1 MNSHSSN
8 EAPPK
13 LLASRSGAVQAPPTS
28 QTQEV
33 SNLASSENATP
44 PRAPSVAPAFVDARE
59 GGVTPRVIGLSLL
72 LAVFFGYVIPIIDLQ
87 VRNTYL
93 GAGHLPVGAVGALL
107 LFLLVVN
114 PALKVLGSRS
124 PQLAFSR
131 NEMLTIYTT
140 CLFSTLVPGMGSE
153 SLFVAHLIGSF
164 YFATR
169 ENGWLPI
176 LEPYLKPW
184 FTPALDADNHYGDAP
199 RRVIED
205 WYAGGGAAI
214 PWGAWLVPL
223 VAWTALISAI
233 YLMLGCL
240 SVMLRAQWGERE
252 ALAFPLLRLPLELT
266 EDDGNAPHASS
277 NRTSKYFVP
286 RFFRNPLMWCG
297 FGVAVFIQGL
307 NGLNVYYPEVPTV
320 SLGIGTGALF
330 TEAPWN
336 QMAPIGMFVWPIF
349 AAITFLLTSEVSFSL
364 WFFLWFIQLQYIIAY
379 YLGFP
384 YGTLP
389 TAIGHSSDGGARTFT
404 AFQQVGAYV
413 AYVAVLGW
421 TAREHGRHILR
432 RAFGREKKTAA
443 EAREAISYPAAF
455 WGFLAAFSFIIAW
468 SWAAGLRPDVA
479 IALWSLYLI
488 TSIALTRAIVEGGVM
503 FINQGWVPLGTL
515 AQLMGSGSGSWLSA
529 QSVVPATFFQVSFFQ
544 DMRGFLMPSFLHGFK
559 MAHDRG
565 IAARRL
571 WFLIFACTFVA
582 LCVGVWMKVRLGYV
596 AGGLSLHPW
605 FSVVAAKY
613 PAQNAQE
620 FIRGARDTGIG
631 NWLWLMVGGLFTYGI
646 VLARSRL
653 TWFPLHPLGYLLALT
668 APTQRALFSFFLGWL
683 AKVLITRFG
692 GHEAYRKMIPVA
704 LGIILGEV
712 SSFLFWLLIDAW
724 QGRSGHGLLP

>member
-1 MNSHSSN
+1 MNDFSGG
-8 EAPPK
+8 EMPPK
-13 LLASRSGAVQAPPTS
+13 LVAPQAGRSAQAAPSRPLDVSHLTS
-28 QTQEV
+28 QTLP
-33 SNLASSENATP
+33 SPTTPTTIAS
-44 PRAPSVAPAFVDARE
+44 DARE
-59 GGVTPRVIGLSLL
+59 GGVTPRVIGISLL
-72 LAVFFGYVIPIIDLQ
+72 LAVCFGYIIPIIDLQ

-114 PALKVLGSRS
+114 PALKVLGTRS
-124 PQLAFSR
+124 PRLAFSR

-184 FTPALDADNHYGDAP
+184 FTPALNADNRYGDAP
-199 RRVIED
+199 RRVVED
-205 WYAGGGAAI
+205 WYAGSGAAI

-223 VAWTALISAI
+223 VAWTALILAI
-233 YLMLGCL
+233 YIMLGCL

-252 ALAFPLLRLPLELT
+252 ALTFPLLRLPLEMT
-266 EDDGNAPHASS
+266 EDDGNAP
-277 NRTSKYFVP
+277 NRTLKQLIP
-286 RFFRNPLMWCG
+286 QFFLNPLMWCG
-297 FGVAVFIQGL
+297 FGVAGLIQGL
-307 NGLNVYYPEVPTV
+307 NGLNVYYPDVPRV

-336 QMAPIGMFVWPIF
+336 QMAPTGMSVWPIF

-364 WFFLWFIQLQYIIAY
+364 WFFLWFIQLQYIVAY
-379 YLGFP
+379 YAGFP

-413 AYVAVLGW
+413 AYVAILGW
-421 TAREHGRHILR
+421 TAREHGQHILR
-432 RAFGREKKTAA
+432 RAFGRERAGDDET
-443 EAREAISYPAAF
+443 REAISYPAAF
-455 WGFLAAFSFIIAW
+455 WGFLGAFSFIIAW

-479 IALWSLYLI
+479 IALWILYLI
-488 TSIALTRAIVEGGVM
+488 TSVVLTRAIVEGGVM

-515 AQLMGSGSGSWLSA
+515 AQLMGSGPGNWLSA
-529 QSVVPATFFQVSFFQ
+529 QSIVPATFFQVSFFQ

-559 MAHDRG
+559 LAHDRG

-571 WFLIFACTFVA
+571 WFLILACTFTA
-582 LCVGVWMKVRLGYV
+582 LCVGVWMKVRLGYMI
-596 AGGLSLHPW
+596 GGLSLHPW
-605 FSVVAAKY
+605 FSIVAAKY

-631 NWLWLMVGGLFTYGI
+631 NWLWLTMGGLFTYGI

-668 APTQRALFSFFLGWL
+668 APTQRAWFSFFLGWL

-704 LGIILGEV
+704 LGIVLGEV
-712 SSFLFWLLIDAW
+712 TSFLFWLLIDAW
-724 QGRSGHGLLP
+724 QGRGGHGLLP

>member
-1 MNSHSSN
+1 MSSPVTDGDEARGRTN
-8 EAPPK
+8 ET
-13 LLASRSGAVQAPPTS
+13 RC
-28 QTQEV
+28 
-33 SNLASSENATP
+33 
-44 PRAPSVAPAFVDARE
+44 D
-59 GGVTPRVIGLSLL
+59 GGVTFRVVGLC
-72 LAVFFGYVIPIIDLQ
+72 LALAAIFGYIIPIIDLKLS
-87 VRNTYL
+87 NTFL
-93 GAGHLPVGAVGALL
+93 GAAHLPPGAIGVLL
-107 LFLLVVN
+107 ILLLVVN
-114 PALKVLGSRS
+114 PLLKLIGEKF
-124 PQLAFSR
+124 AFSR
-131 NEMLTIYTT
+131 NEVLTVYIT
-140 CLFSTLVPGMGSE
+140 CLFSCLVPGHGSE
-153 SLFVAHLIGSF
+153 NFFVSNILGPF
-164 YFATR
+164 YFASP
-169 ENGWLPI
+169 ENKWLDFLLPNLKHWYSPTIVETGKLNVEIAAGW
-176 LEPYLKPW
+176 YVGNGGKVPW
-184 FTPALDADNHYGDAP
+184 S
-199 RRVIED
+199 V
-205 WYAGGGAAI
+205 
-214 PWGAWLVPL
+214 WLVPL
-223 VAWTALISAI
+223 GAWSSMVLAS
-233 YLMLGCL
+233 YVMLGCFA
-240 SVMLRAQWGERE
+240 VMLRAQWAERE

-277 NRTSKYFVP
+277 NCTSKYFVP

-349 AAITFLLTSEVSFSL
+349 AAITFLLTGEVSFSL

-413 AYVAVLGW
+413 AYVAILGW

-468 SWAAGLRPDVA
+468 SWAAGLRADVA

-631 NWLWLMVGGLFTYGI
+631 NWLWLTMGGLFTYGI

-668 APTQRALFSFFLGWL
+668 APTQRAWFSFFLGWL